1 MSNLDLNMVIWFN
14 KVVNTDTNYIY
25 DVVDT
30 DYANNVYRRMVLNK
44 WDKIVHIRIVNTQI
58 ITFASARYGSV

>member
-44 WDKIVHIRIVNTQI
+44 
-58 ITFASARYGSV
+58 